1 MPWAGEW
8 NTTAEGTPEKV
19 QIRRRGRV
27 PLLERARGGG
37 VDHHRKLLVPERA
50 QAPRAGWLWCRPL
63 VARSHLLL
71 YRDPAAL
78 VQAVQGKKPLG
89 HLGETGHFLCRL
101 LVARY
106 LLCVLRASGG

>member
-1 MPWAGEW
+1 M
-8 NTTAEGTPEKV
+8 AEGTQEKV
-19 QIRRRGRV
+19 KTHRRGKV
-27 PLLERARGGG
+27 PLLGRVRGGG

-101 LVARY
+101 LVARH
-106 LLCVLRASGG
+106 LLYGLRASEG